1 MIPILY
7 ETTETA
13 FTTNGIGRL
22 VDAISCIVTE
32 ERNGPYE
39 LEMQYPITGQYF
51 SELTHSRII
60 CAVPADGK
68 SSQPFRIYRISKPL
82 DGICTVYAEH
92 ISYQLNHIPVMPFTA
107 TSCATALAG
116 LKSHAGQTC
125 PFTVWTDKSVVGNY
139 AVEEPRSFREL
150 LGGSSGS
157 ILDVYGKGEYE
168 FDKWAVKLY
177 VNRGVDSGVVIRY
190 AKNLTELVNDENI
203 ETVYTGVC
211 PYWKNNESGALV
223 TLPEVAVYADTAADY
238 PYKRTKIID
247 ASEQFEDAPT
257 VAQLRAWA
265 TNYITNN
272 DIGIPKVNIDFSFVP
287 LSQTYG
293 ASVGY
298 PQAVLVLPSATV
310 NGNTVE
316 GVDGSVT
323 GNTLYLDGARWA
335 ITNTDYRTLERVH
348 LCDTITVVYD
358 ALGVSATAKVI
369 KTVYDVLRDRYE
381 SLEVGDAR
389 SNLAQQIVDIEESIT
404 NPTINLEITE
414 ELEEYVKHQTA
425 LITGGLGG
433 YVVMQSSTGGETPDE
448 ILIMDTADPST
459 ATNVIRMNRNGI
471 GFSTNG
477 YSGPYSTAWTIDG
490 VFNASFIGA
499 GQLSANYIHGGT
511 IDATD
516 VNITNLNANNITSG
530 TLAANHIKLGGQ
542 MNVYT
547 SASSTTVG
555 GSIGYMSGATSSTD
569 RTNGIAIMDSNGAN
583 HIIATD
589 NGVRMTN
596 VSSDKTQYA
605 SLYMTNGQLH
615 YVSTFTTPAAYL
627 QGDIYLNNNGTAYS
641 GTTYCGPA
649 FRVMYADASRSA
661 FLFRANDASGS
672 TTGYGEAFM
681 NDTGGKR
688 KAYVGRQ
695 NDAGFIGVYSGNNV
709 NAANMGAD
717 SSGAGVFRANTA
729 TGTTV
734 ATVTSVSGAGGAVNC
749 YNESS
754 NAVAS
759 LVGRSDG
766 GRLLLANSSGYGA
779 ANIVSTTTGGYIQLA
794 DNGGAMRVYTYAN
807 TNGGFLRL
815 YDSSGNYSNLTKE
828 LIDEITAGIRI
839 ISFQTVSVNTG
850 SAIAHLASKSV
861 IANYTEV
868 AGATGYFGIPIA
880 TNNGVITVP
889 ANCYNG
895 EMTLTLKNIAGSGG
909 IVSATILILAYKE
922 AT

>member
-60 CAVPADGK
+60 CAVPADGA
-68 SSQPFRIYRISKPL
+68 SVQPFRIYRISKPL

-92 ISYQLNHIPVMPFTA
+92 ISYQLNHIPVLPFTA

-116 LKSHAGQTC
+116 LKSHAGEAC

-223 TLPEVAVYADTAADY
+223 TLPEVAVYAETAANY

-247 ASEQFEDAPT
+247 ASGEFEDAPT

-310 NGNTVE
+310 NGETVE

-335 ITNTDYRTLERVH
+335 ITNTDYRTLERIH
-348 LCDTITVVYD
+348 LCDTISVVYD

-389 SNLAQQIVDIEESIT
+389 TDLAQQIVDIEESIT

-433 YVVMQSSTGGETPDE
+433 YVVMHSSSGGETPDE
-448 ILIMDTADPST
+448 ILIMNSPDIDTAT
-459 ATNVIRMNRNGI
+459 HVIRMNQAGI
-471 GFSTNG
+471 GFSNEG
-477 YSGPYSTAWTIDG
+477 YDPDKFVSAWTIDG
-490 VFNASFIGA
+490 NFSASFIGS
-499 GQLSANYIHGGT
+499 GQMSANYIRGGT

-530 TLAANHIKLGGQ
+530 FIKASNIHLYGKMGVYTDSTLATNGGF
-542 MNVYT
+542 
-547 SASSTTVG
+547 
-555 GSIGYMSGATSSTD
+555 IGYMSGSSADGTV
-569 RTNGIAIMDSNGAN
+569 TNGIAIMDSASKN
-583 HIIATD
+583 HVIATSA
-589 NGVRMTN
+589 GVRMTN
-596 VSSDKTQYA
+596 GSATTPGEINISGGIMQFKGSSAYIDGAVY
-605 SLYMTNGQLH
+605 LGNDG
-615 YVSTFTTPAAYL
+615 STFSGITRS
-627 QGDIYLNNNGTAYS
+627 GD
-641 GTTYCGPA
+641 
-649 FRVMYADASRSA
+649 FRVMYTDGSA
-661 FLFRANDASGS
+661 YALRLRAVDPTGS
-672 TTGYGEAFM
+672 SDGYGELITADS
-681 NDTGGKR
+681 NGVQKV
-688 KAYVGRQ
+688 YIGRQ
-695 NDAGFIGVYSGNNV
+695 YGNGFVGVYSTGSNR
-709 NAANMGAD
+709 NAANMGTD

-734 ATVTSVSGAGGAVNC
+734 ATMTSVSGAGGAVNC

-754 NAVAS
+754 TTVAS

-779 ANIVSTTTGGYIQLA
+779 VNVVSTTTGGYIQLA
-794 DNGGAMRVYTYAN
+794 DNAGTMRVYTYAN

-850 SAIAHLASKSV
+850 TAIAHLASKSV
-861 IANYTEV
+861 IASYTEV
-868 AGATGYFGIPIA
+868 TGASGYFGIPIS

-895 EMTLTLKNIAGSGG
+895 EMTLTLKNLAGSSGL
-909 IVSATILILAYKE
+909 VSAQILILAYKE